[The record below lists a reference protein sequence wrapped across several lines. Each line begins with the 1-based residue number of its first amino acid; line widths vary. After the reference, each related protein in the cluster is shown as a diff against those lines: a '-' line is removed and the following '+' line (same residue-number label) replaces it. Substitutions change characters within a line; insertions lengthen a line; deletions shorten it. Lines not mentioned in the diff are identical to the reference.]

1 MRQFLTLSACLVCVG
16 MPATAGE
23 TIHDWNEFY
32 ACAEEHSRVVEDVEP
47 SLFDGA
53 RLIVDVLCIGEA
65 ARLANK
71 IASRPQLREQ
81 RAFADAFETG
91 LHV

>member
-1 MRQFLTLSACLVCVG
+1 M
-16 MPATAGE
+16 
-23 TIHDWNEFY
+23 
-32 ACAEEHSRVVEDVEP
+32 VEKVEP

-53 RLIVDVLCIGEA
+53 RLIVEVLCIDEA

-91 LHV
+91 LHVIRREVITSIYRIRREKAG